1 MKRIL
6 LACTALVGSMGIAAA
21 ADLPTSKGAPVAPVV
36 YTPLFTWTG
45 FYIGL
50 NAGYAFGQGGSSS
63 YYPATGGFGGLPAG
77 LSPFGSYNTKVDG
90 FTGGGQIGYNWQ
102 TGNFVLGL
110 EADINYVDG
119 KKTASA
125 VYSILGVSTLAS
137 LRSELNY
144 LGTVRARIGYAA
156 MPNLLLYATGGL
168 AYGDV
173 SNSSVWAFNL
183 PGQPG
188 FYGSSSSTKVGWTVG
203 AGAEYGFTRNIT
215 AKLEYLYYDLGS
227 SSHLG
232 TPNFAAGAGLATGAS
247 FTNKGSI
254 VRAGINY
261 KFDFGGPSSVV
272 AKY

>member
-1 MKRIL
+1 M
-6 LACTALVGSMGIAAA
+6 AGSIGLAAA

-36 YTPLFTWTG
+36 YAPAFTWTG

-50 NAGYAFGQGGSSS
+50 NAGYAFGQGRSAS
-63 YYPATGGFGGLPAG
+63 YYPANEYFNINNV
-77 LSPFGSYNTKVDG
+77 SPFGSYNTNVNG

-102 TGNFVLGL
+102 TGNFVFGL
-110 EADINYVDG
+110 EADINYVAG

-125 VYSILGVSTLAS
+125 VFDPPNLPTTFLR
-137 LRSELNY
+137 LRSELDY
-144 LGTVRARIGYAA
+144 LGTVRARLGYAA
-156 MPNLLLYATGGL
+156 MPNLMLYLTGGL
-168 AYGDV
+168 AYGKT
-173 SNSSVWAFNL
+173 SNSSAL
-183 PGQPG
+183 DDEIPGPG
-188 FYGSSSSTKVGWTVG
+188 WFYGRSSSTKVGWTVG
-203 AGAEYGFTRNIT
+203 AGGEYAFTRNIT

-232 TPNFAAGAGLATGAS
+232 TPVFDADGVAPRAS

-261 KFDFGGPSSVV
+261 KFDFGGPSVV

>member
-1 MKRIL
+1 MKRFI
-6 LACTALVGSMGIAAA
+6 LACTAFAGSMGLAAA
-21 ADLPTSKGAPVAPVV
+21 ADLPTSKGAPVAPAV
-36 YTPLFTWTG
+36 YAPAFTWTG

-50 NAGYAFGQGGSSS
+50 NAGYAFGQGRSAS
-63 YYPATGGFGGLPAG
+63 YYPANEYFDVNTI
-77 LSPFGSYNTKVDG
+77 SPFGSYNTNVNG

-102 TGNFVLGL
+102 TGNFVFGL
-110 EADINYVDG
+110 EADINYVAG

-125 VYSILGVSTLAS
+125 VWDPPFEPTTFLR

-144 LGTVRARIGYAA
+144 LGTVRARLGYAA
-156 MPNLLLYATGGL
+156 MPNLMLYLTGGL
-168 AYGDV
+168 AYGKT
-173 SNSSVWAFNL
+173 SNSSALEDEF
-183 PGQPG
+183 PGG
-188 FYGSSSSTKVGWTVG
+188 LYGRSSSTKVGWTVG

-227 SSHLG
+227 SSHFG
-232 TPNFAAGAGLATGAS
+232 TPNLDIDVATRAS

-261 KFDFGGPSSVV
+261 KFDFGGSSVV

>member
-1 MKRIL
+1 
-6 LACTALVGSMGIAAA
+6 MGLAAA
-21 ADLPTSKGAPVAPVV
+21 ADLPTSKGAPMAPA
-36 YTPLFTWTG
+36 YTPAFTWTG

-63 YYPATGGFGGLPAG
+63 YYPATGGFGGLGA
-77 LSPFGSYNTKVDG
+77 LSPFGSYNTKTEG

-102 TGNFVLGL
+102 TGNVILGV

-119 KKTASA
+119 KKTDSRAF
-125 VYSILGVSTLAS
+125 SIVGVSTLAS

-144 LGTVRARIGYAA
+144 LGTVRARLGYAA
-156 MPNLLLYATGGL
+156 MPNLMLYLTGGL

-183 PGQPG
+183 AGAPG

-261 KFDFGGPSSVV
+261 KFDFGGSSVV